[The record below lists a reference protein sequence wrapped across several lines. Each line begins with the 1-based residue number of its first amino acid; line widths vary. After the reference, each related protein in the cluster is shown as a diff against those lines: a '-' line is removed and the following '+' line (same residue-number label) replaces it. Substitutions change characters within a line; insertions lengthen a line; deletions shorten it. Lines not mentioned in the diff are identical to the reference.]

1 MDNNSSFI
9 SHHSSFQRKTARRFT
24 LIELL
29 IVIAI
34 IAILAALLLP
44 ALNKARERARGM
56 QCLSQYKGIATAM
69 GMYSVDCREYLPG
82 PTYQRPYAPHLAY
95 PGKSGN
101 KVYNHMVYL
110 LDSLY
115 LKKFV
120 KTGRVVKFWECPTN
134 GPAVRAAGL
143 NNGDGRIA
151 TVHVWASDLGEPW
164 GTIYTR
170 LFGEDFKS
178 GDDGR
183 PKRFFAMKFPVA
195 HSRIPLYAELNN
207 KTADKAL
214 GFTGIKAPHNDS
226 YNVIYGD
233 LHAAS
238 SRDSLTARGKWCL
251 TK

>member
-1 MDNNSSFI
+1 MDNDSSFI
-9 SHHSSFQRKTARRFT
+9 SHHSSFQSKTVRRFT

-29 IVIAI
+29 VVIAI
-34 IAILAALLLP
+34 IAILAAMLLP

-95 PGKSGN
+95 PGKSGA

-164 GTIYTR
+164 GTVYTR

-183 PKRFFAMKFPVA
+183 PKRFFAM
-195 HSRIPLYAELNN
+195 R
-207 KTADKAL
+207 
-214 GFTGIKAPHNDS
+214 
-226 YNVIYGD
+226 
-233 LHAAS
+233 
-238 SRDSLTARGKWCL
+238 
-251 TK
+251 

>member
-1 MDNNSSFI
+1 M
-9 SHHSSFQRKTARRFT
+9 KTNRQTNRCNMFSFT

-29 IVIAI
+29 VVIAI
-34 IAILAALLLP
+34 IAILAAMLLP
-44 ALNKARERARGM
+44 ALNKAREMARGM
-56 QCLSQYKGIATAM
+56 QCMSQYKGIGTAM
-69 GMYSVDCREYLPG
+69 GLYSVDFREHLPG

-95 PGKSGN
+95 PGISKG
-101 KVYNHMVYL
+101 KVYNNMVYQ

-120 KTGRVVKFWECPTN
+120 KSGRVVKFWECPTN
-134 GPAVRAAGL
+134 GPAVRTAGL

-151 TVHVWASDLGEPW
+151 TVHVWSSNLAEPW
-164 GTIYTR
+164 GTVYTR
-170 LFGEDFKS
+170 LFGEAFQS
-178 GDDGR
+178 GADGR

-207 KTADKAL
+207 KTADKSL
-214 GFTGIKAPHNDS
+214 GFTGIKAPHNGS

-233 LHAAS
+233 LHVAS
-238 SRDSLTARGKWCL
+238 SRDSLTTKGKWCL

>member
-1 MDNNSSFI
+1 MKKKYRSMF
-9 SHHSSFQRKTARRFT
+9 AFT

-29 IVIAI
+29 VVIAI
-34 IAILAALLLP
+34 IAILAAMLLP

-56 QCLSQYKGIATAM
+56 QCMSQYKGIANAM
-69 GMYSVDCREYLPG
+69 GMYSVDFTDHLAG

-95 PGKSGN
+95 PGKSGV

-120 KTGRVVKFWECPTN
+120 KAGRVVKFWECPTN
-134 GPAVRAAGL
+134 GPSVRAAGL

-151 TVHVWASDLGEPW
+151 TVHIWDSDLGDPW
-164 GTIYTR
+164 GKVYTR

-195 HSRIPLYAELNN
+195 HSRIPLYAELND

-214 GFTGIKAPHNDS
+214 GFTSIRAPHNDS

-251 TK
+251 SK